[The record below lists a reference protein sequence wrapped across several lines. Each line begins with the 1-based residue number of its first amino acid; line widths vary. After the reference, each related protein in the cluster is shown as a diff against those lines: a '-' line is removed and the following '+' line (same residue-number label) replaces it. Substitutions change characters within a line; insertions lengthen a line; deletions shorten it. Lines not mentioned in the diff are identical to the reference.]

1 MKLIVLDT
9 ETTNSLDDPFMYDIG
24 WSVCDTDGK
33 VFLSRSFVVEEIFM
47 DLELMASAYFAEK
60 RSQYWDDIIN
70 GSRTMAKLYEIRSQL
85 RADCEAFDISIISAH
100 NASFDYRAMQYTQ
113 RFLTCSRYRWFVP
126 YGVEMWDSLKMAR
139 KIFGKDA
146 DYKRFCIENGYMTSQ
161 NSVRLT
167 AEILYRYISGKH
179 DFVEAHTGLED
190 VQIEKEIFAECWRRG
205 CTDGRLWDYA
215 HEV

>member
-9 ETTNSLDDPFMYDIG
+9 ETTNSLECPFMYDIG
-24 WSVCDTDGK
+24 WSICDTDGK

-70 GSRTMAKLYEIRSQL
+70 GSRIMARLYEIRSQL
-85 RADCEAFDISIISAH
+85 RADCEAFGISIISAH
-100 NASFDYRAMQYTQ
+100 NAAFDYRAMQYTQ
-113 RFLTCSRYRWFVP
+113 RFLTCSRFRWFVP
-126 YGVEMWDSLKMAR
+126 FGVEIWDTLKMAR
-139 KIFGKDA
+139 KVFGKDEA
-146 DYKRFCIENGYMTSQ
+146 YKQFCVENGYI
-161 NSVRLT
+161 NPNKSVKLT
-167 AEILYRYISGKH
+167 AEILYRYITKNY
-179 DFVEAHTGLED
+179 DFMEAHTGLED

-215 HEV
+215 QDV

>member
-9 ETTNSLDDPFMYDIG
+9 ETTNSLDDPFQYVMC
-24 WSVCDTDGK
+24 WSVFDTDGK

-60 RSQYWDDIIN
+60 RSQYWDDIIS

-100 NASFDYRAMQYTQ
+100 NAAFDYRAMQYTQ
-113 RFLTCSRYRWFVP
+113 RFLTCSRWRWFVP
-126 YGVEMWDSLKMAR
+126 FGVEMWDTLKMAR
-139 KIFGKDA
+139 KVFGKDA
-146 DYKRFCIENGYMTSQ
+146 DYKQFCVENGYI
-161 NSVRLT
+161 NPNKSVKLT
-167 AEILYRYISGKH
+167 AEILYRYITKNYT
-179 DFVEAHTGLED
+179 FTEAHTGLED

-205 CTDGRLWDYA
+205 CTDGKLWDYA
-215 HEV
+215 HEA